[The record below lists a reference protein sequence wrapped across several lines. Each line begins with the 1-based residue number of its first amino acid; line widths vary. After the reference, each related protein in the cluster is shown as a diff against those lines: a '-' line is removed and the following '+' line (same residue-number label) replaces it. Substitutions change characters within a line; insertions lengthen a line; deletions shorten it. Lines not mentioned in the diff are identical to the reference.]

1 MAEQGLLDFLAEKSR
16 CAYLSELR
24 DRQKDREISRILK
37 KINAESFSTK
47 DWQDALEYFT
57 DVREEIQDKKVQK
70 RIWKL
75 IFQENT
81 VNNFNFI
88 FLHNIKEKGTV

>member
-24 DRQKDREISRILK
+24 DRKKDRELSRILK
-37 KINAESFSTK
+37 EIDAESFSEK

-57 DVREEIQDKKVQK
+57 EVREEIQDKKSAK
-70 RIWKL
+70 AYLEACFSGKYS
-75 IFQENT
+75 
-81 VNNFNFI
+81 
-88 FLHNIKEKGTV
+88 K

>member
-1 MAEQGLLDFLAEKSR
+1 MADQGLLDFLAEKSR

-57 DVREEIQDKKVQK
+57 YVKKEIQDKKVQK
-70 RIWKL
+70 RIWKN

-81 VNNFNFI
+81 VKNFTKLYFCI
-88 FLHNIKEKGTV
+88 I

>member
-81 VNNFNFI
+81 VNNFTILYFCI
-88 FLHNIKEKGTV
+88 I

>member
-1 MAEQGLLDFLAEKSR
+1 MAEQGLLEFQAEKSR

-57 DVREEIQDKKVQK
+57 DVREEIQDKKSAK
-70 RIWKL
+70 AYLEAYFSGKYS
-75 IFQENT
+75 
-81 VNNFNFI
+81 
-88 FLHNIKEKGTV
+88 K

>member
-1 MAEQGLLDFLAEKSR
+1 MADQGLLDFLAEKSR

-24 DRQKDREISRILK
+24 DRQKDREISRILN
-37 KINAESFSTK
+37 KIDAESFSTK

-57 DVREEIQDKKVQK
+57 YVKKEIQDKKVQK
-70 RIWKL
+70 RIWKN

-81 VNNFNFI
+81 VNNFTKLYLCI
-88 FLHNIKEKGTV
+88 I

>member
-1 MAEQGLLDFLAEKSR
+1 MAEQGLLDFLAEKRR

-57 DVREEIQDKKVQK
+57 DVREEIQDKKSAK
-70 RIWKL
+70 AYLEAYFSGKYS
-75 IFQENT
+75 
-81 VNNFNFI
+81 
-88 FLHNIKEKGTV
+88 K

>member
-1 MAEQGLLDFLAEKSR
+1 MADQGLLDFLAEKSR

-24 DRQKDREISRILK
+24 DRQKDREISRILN
-37 KINAESFSTK
+37 KIDAESFSTK

-57 DVREEIQDKKVQK
+57 YVKKETQDKKVQK
-70 RIWKL
+70 RIWKN

-81 VNNFNFI
+81 VNNFTKLYFCI
-88 FLHNIKEKGTV
+88 I

>member
-1 MAEQGLLDFLAEKSR
+1 MADQGLLDFLAEKSR

-24 DRQKDREISRILK
+24 DRQKDGEISRILN
-37 KINAESFSTK
+37 KIDAESFSTK

-57 DVREEIQDKKVQK
+57 YVKKEIQDKKVQK
-70 RIWKL
+70 RIWKN

-81 VNNFNFI
+81 VNNFTKLYFCI
-88 FLHNIKEKGTV
+88 I

>member
-1 MAEQGLLDFLAEKSR
+1 MADQGVLDFLAEKSR

-24 DRQKDREISRILK
+24 DRQKDREISRIFN
-37 KINAESFSTK
+37 KIDAESFSTK

-57 DVREEIQDKKVQK
+57 YVKKEIQDKKVQK
-70 RIWKL
+70 RIWKN

-81 VNNFNFI
+81 VNNFTKLYFCI
-88 FLHNIKEKGTV
+88 I

>member
-24 DRQKDREISRILK
+24 DRQKDREISLILK

-57 DVREEIQDKKVQK
+57 DVREEIQDKKKSKSVPGSLVFRKIQ
-70 RIWKL
+70 
-75 IFQENT
+75 
-81 VNNFNFI
+81 
-88 FLHNIKEKGTV
+88 

>member
-1 MAEQGLLDFLAEKSR
+1 MADQGLLDFLAEKSR

-24 DRQKDREISRILK
+24 DRQKDREISRILN
-37 KINAESFSTK
+37 KIDAESFSTK

-57 DVREEIQDKKVQK
+57 YVKKEIQDKKVQK
-70 RIWKL
+70 RIWKN

-81 VNNFNFI
+81 VKNFTKLYFCI
-88 FLHNIKEKGTV
+88 I